1 LHRCCLESLQVF
13 VGILLKNGDPFAL
26 LTSRPFRVEKMIKT
40 GSSSSLRPSSTL
52 RQVLASPLYRGA
64 TLAMFLAGVGTSCA
78 APQIVLFL
86 VKELGAPLPV
96 AGLYY
101 LTSLAA
107 PLVGYLVGRRSD
119 RIGERLGLFRL
130 SALAGF
136 FGWLGIAF
144 STQVWMPF
152 LISSVFLAL
161 AGAAAPQLFAAV
173 RDNLDQNPQA
183 SSETVISIVRMALTA
198 GWIVGPVIGAWVA
211 TATSLRVTLCLTALC
226 SLAQIIPMGTLKQQ
240 RVRRS
245 AAAGV
250 DFKVVPRFC
259 GRAIWSLLAFTS
271 LYVLATAG
279 ESVKYGF
286 LPLYMDER
294 LHLQP
299 AVRGAV
305 IGIQPLIELAI
316 MPFSVMLA
324 RRIGLLWLMGIGA
337 LFGTVANICFATT
350 SSAAGMFVGQI
361 LMGVLWGI
369 FASLG
374 IIAAQR
380 LLPTAVATASAIF
393 MSSYSVSGALGGL
406 TGGLG
411 VGLIGL
417 PNVFFI
423 PAAFASLAAL
433 GLVAMA
439 KSGVLKGR
447 SAQPVQYVPE
457 TTF

>member
-1 LHRCCLESLQVF
+1 MPV
-13 VGILLKNGDPFAL
+13 
-26 LTSRPFRVEKMIKT
+26 KT
-40 GSSSSLRPSSTL
+40 KVNSPV
-52 RQVLASPLYRGA
+52 RQVLSSPLYRGA
-64 TLAMFLAGVGTSCA
+64 TLAMFLSGIGVSSA

-86 VKELGAPLPV
+86 VKELGAPLQV

-107 PLVGYLVGRRSD
+107 PLVGYFVGRHSD

-136 FGWLGIAF
+136 FGWAGIAF

-152 LISSVFLAL
+152 LISSLLLAL
-161 AGAAAPQLFAAV
+161 SGAAAPQLFAAV
-173 RDNLDQNPQA
+173 RDNLDQNPQS

-198 GWIVGPVIGAWVA
+198 GWIVGPVLGAWMA
-211 TATSLRVTLCLTALC
+211 TVTGLRVTLCMTALC
-226 SLAQIIPMGTLKQQ
+226 SLAQIIPIGTLKQQ
-240 RVRRS
+240 RVRRPG
-245 AAAGV
+245 AACLDLSV
-250 DFKVVPRFC
+250 LPRFG

-271 LYVLATAG
+271 FYVLATAG
-279 ESVKYGF
+279 ESMKYGF
-286 LPLYMDER
+286 LPLYMTEQM
-294 LHLQP
+294 HLPP

-305 IGIQPLIELAI
+305 IGIQPLVELAI

-324 RRIGLLWLMGIGA
+324 RRVGLLRLMGIGA

-350 SSAAGMFVGQI
+350 SNVAGMFVGQI

-393 MSSYSVSGALGGL
+393 MSSYSVSSALGGL

-411 VGLIGL
+411 VGLVGL
-417 PNVFFI
+417 PNVFFM
-423 PAAFASLAAL
+423 PAGFASLAAI
-433 GLVAMA
+433 GLMAMA
-439 KSGVLKGR
+439 KSGILKPGF
-447 SAQPVQYVPE
+447 AQPVQGGRVSRHPRLE
-457 TTF
+457 SPK

>member
-1 LHRCCLESLQVF
+1 
-13 VGILLKNGDPFAL
+13 
-26 LTSRPFRVEKMIKT
+26 
-40 GSSSSLRPSSTL
+40 
-52 RQVLASPLYRGA
+52 
-64 TLAMFLAGVGTSCA
+64 MFLSGIGTSSA

-86 VKELGAPLPV
+86 VKELGAPLQV

-107 PLVGYLVGRRSD
+107 LLVGYFVGSHSD
-119 RIGERLGLFRL
+119 RMGERLGLFRL

-136 FGWLGIAF
+136 LGWAGIAV

-152 LISSVFLAL
+152 LISSLFLAFS
-161 AGAAAPQLFAAV
+161 AAAAPQLFAAV
-173 RDNLDQNPQA
+173 RDNLDQNPQG
-183 SSETVISIVRMALTA
+183 SSETVIAIVRMALTA
-198 GWIVGPVIGAWVA
+198 GWVIGPVIGAWMA
-211 TATSLRVTLCLTALC
+211 TATSLRVTLCMTAFC

-240 RVRRS
+240 QVRRS
-245 AAAGV
+245 GGARL
-250 DFKVVPRFC
+250 DFNVLPRSY
-259 GRAIWSLLAFTS
+259 GRAIWLLLAFTS

-279 ESVKYGF
+279 ESIKYGF

-299 AVRGAV
+299 ALRGAV
-305 IGIQPLIELAI
+305 IGIQPLVELAI

-324 RRIGLLWLMGIGA
+324 RRVDLLWLMCIGA
-337 LFGTVANICFATT
+337 LFGIVANICFATT

-411 VGLIGL
+411 VGVFGL
-417 PNVFFI
+417 PNLFFI
-423 PAAFASLAAL
+423 PATFASLAAI
-433 GLVAMA
+433 GLAAMA
-439 KSGVLKGR
+439 KSGVLKSR
-447 SAQPVQYVPE
+447 SAQLAPI
-457 TTF
+457 TDFA

>member
-1 LHRCCLESLQVF
+1 
-13 VGILLKNGDPFAL
+13 
-26 LTSRPFRVEKMIKT
+26 MIKSAS
-40 GSSSSLRPSSTL
+40 SSSSLKSSSAI

-64 TLAMFLAGVGTSCA
+64 TLAMFLSGIGTSSA

-86 VKELGAPLPV
+86 VKELRAPLQV

-107 PLVGYLVGRRSD
+107 PLVGYFVGSHSD

-136 FGWLGIAF
+136 LGWTGIAF

-152 LISSVFLAL
+152 LISSLFLAFS
-161 AGAAAPQLFAAV
+161 GAAAPQLFAAV
-173 RDNLDQNPQA
+173 RDNLDQNRQG
-183 SSETVISIVRMALTA
+183 SSETVIAIVRMALTA
-198 GWIVGPVIGAWVA
+198 GWIIGPMIGAWMA

-240 RVRRS
+240 PVRRPG
-245 AAAGV
+245 AACL
-250 DFKVVPRFC
+250 DFNVLPRFC

-271 LYVLATAG
+271 LCVLATAG

-286 LPLYMDER
+286 LPLYMAER
-294 LHLQP
+294 MHLQP
-299 AVRGAV
+299 SVRAAV
-305 IGIQPLIELAI
+305 IGIQPLVELAI

-324 RRIGLLWLMGIGA
+324 RRVGLLWLMCVGA
-337 LFGTVANICFATT
+337 LFGTLANVCFATT
-350 SSAAGMFVGQI
+350 STAAGMFVGQI

-369 FASLG
+369 FASSG

-393 MSSYSVSGALGGL
+393 MSSYSVSSALGGL

-411 VGLIGL
+411 VELVGL

-423 PAAFASLAAL
+423 PAAFASFAAI

-439 KSGVLKGR
+439 KSGILQPGSV
-447 SAQPVQYVPE
+447 QPVTQRSSSHV
-457 TTF
+457 

>member
-1 LHRCCLESLQVF
+1 MVKSAC
-13 VGILLKNGDPFAL
+13 
-26 LTSRPFRVEKMIKT
+26 
-40 GSSSSLRPSSTL
+40 SSSLRPPSAL
-52 RQVLASPLYRGA
+52 RQVLSSPLYRGA
-64 TLAMFLAGVGTSCA
+64 ALALFLSGIGTSSA

-86 VKELGAPLPV
+86 VRELGAPLQV

-107 PLVGYLVGRRSD
+107 PLVGYFVGSHSD
-119 RIGERLGLFRL
+119 RMGQRLGFFRL

-136 FGWLGIAF
+136 VGWAAIAV
-144 STQVWMPF
+144 STQIWMPF
-152 LISSVFLAL
+152 LISGLFLAFS
-161 AGAAAPQLFAAV
+161 AAAAPLLFAAV
-173 RDNLDQNPQA
+173 REKLDENPQV
-183 SSETVISIVRMALTA
+183 SSETVIAIVRMALTA
-198 GWIVGPVIGAWVA
+198 GWVIGPVIGTWMAS
-211 TATSLRVTLCLTALC
+211 ATSLRVMLCMTALC
-226 SLAQIIPMGTLKQQ
+226 ALAQIIPMGALKQQ
-240 RVRRS
+240 RVRRPG
-245 AAAGV
+245 APCL
-250 DFKVVPRFC
+250 DFNVLPRSC

-279 ESVKYGF
+279 ESIKYGF

-299 AVRGAV
+299 TVRGAV
-305 IGIQPLIELAI
+305 IGIQPLVELAI

-324 RRIGLLWLMGIGA
+324 RRVELLWLMSIGA
-337 LFGTVANICFATT
+337 SFGIVANICFATT
-350 SSAAGMFVGQI
+350 SSAVGMFVGQI

-393 MSSYSVSGALGGL
+393 MSSFSVSSALGGL
-406 TGGLG
+406 TGGFG
-411 VGLIGL
+411 VGLVGL

-423 PAAFASLAAL
+423 PAAFASIAAI

-439 KSGVLKGR
+439 KSGVLKPR
-447 SAQPVQYVPE
+447 LAQPVQCDPVE
-457 TTF
+457 TPVSDKALGQDGSEIRTKNPDCSLRSSKTRLESSS

>member
-1 LHRCCLESLQVF
+1 
-13 VGILLKNGDPFAL
+13 
-26 LTSRPFRVEKMIKT
+26 MIKF
-40 GSSSSLRPSSTL
+40 GSSSWLRPSSAL
-52 RQVLASPLYRGA
+52 GQVMSSPLYRGA
-64 TLAMFLAGVGTSCA
+64 TLAMFLAGVGTSSA

-86 VKELGAPLPV
+86 VKELGAPLQV

-107 PLVGYLVGRRSD
+107 PLVGYFVGRHSD

-130 SALAGF
+130 GALAGF
-136 FGWLGIAF
+136 FGWLGIAL

-152 LISSVFLAL
+152 LISIVFLAL
-161 AGAAAPQLFAAV
+161 SGAAAPQLFAAV
-173 RDNLDQNPQA
+173 RDNLDQNAQG
-183 SSETVISIVRMALTA
+183 SGETVVSIVRMALTA

-211 TATSLRVTLCLTALC
+211 TATSLRVMLFLTAWC
-226 SLAQIIPMGTLKQQ
+226 SLAQIIPMGTLKQK
-240 RVRRS
+240 RLRRS
-245 AAAGV
+245 VAACV
-250 DFKVVPRFC
+250 DIKTVPGSY
-259 GRAIWSLLAFTS
+259 GRAIWLLLAFTS

-305 IGIQPLIELAI
+305 IGVQPLVELAI

-324 RRIGLLWLMGIGA
+324 RRVGLLWLMCIGA
-337 LFGTVANICFATT
+337 LFGIVANICFATS

-374 IIAAQR
+374 IISAQR
-380 LLPTAVATASAIF
+380 FLPTAVATASAIF
-393 MSSYSVSGALGGL
+393 MSSYSVSSALGGL
-406 TGGLG
+406 IGGLG
-411 VGLIGL
+411 VGLVGL

-433 GLVAMA
+433 GLVVMA
-439 KSGVLKGR
+439 KSGVLNRR
-447 SAQPVQYVPE
+447 SVQPVQCDLKTQLSDKALE
-457 TTF
+457 RDGSEIGT

>member
-1 LHRCCLESLQVF
+1 
-13 VGILLKNGDPFAL
+13 
-26 LTSRPFRVEKMIKT
+26 
-40 GSSSSLRPSSTL
+40 
-52 RQVLASPLYRGA
+52 
-64 TLAMFLAGVGTSCA
+64 MFLAGVGTSSA

-86 VKELGAPLPV
+86 VKELGAPLQV

-107 PLVGYLVGRRSD
+107 PLVGYFVGRRSD
-119 RIGERLGLFRL
+119 RMGERLGLFRL

-136 FGWLGIAF
+136 FGWVGIAF

-152 LISSVFLAL
+152 LISIVFLAL
-161 AGAAAPQLFAAV
+161 SGAAAPQLFAAV
-173 RDNLDQNPQA
+173 RDNLDQNSQG
-183 SSETVISIVRMALTA
+183 SGENVISIVRMALTA

-211 TATSLRVTLCLTALC
+211 TATSLRVMLCLTALC

-240 RVRRS
+240 RLRRS
-245 AAAGV
+245 VAARV
-250 DFKVVPRFC
+250 DLKTVPGFF

-305 IGIQPLIELAI
+305 IGIQPLVELAI

-324 RRIGLLWLMGIGA
+324 RRVGLLWLMCIGA
-337 LFGTVANICFATT
+337 LFGIVANICFATT
-350 SSAAGMFVGQI
+350 SSVVGMFVGQI

-393 MSSYSVSGALGGL
+393 MSSYSVSSALGGL

-411 VGLIGL
+411 VGLVGL

-423 PAAFASLAAL
+423 PAAFASLAAI

-439 KSGVLKGR
+439 RSGVLKR
-447 SAQPVQYVPE
+447 TSAQPERCELE
-457 TTF
+457 TQLSDKAL

>member
-1 LHRCCLESLQVF
+1 
-13 VGILLKNGDPFAL
+13 
-26 LTSRPFRVEKMIKT
+26 
-40 GSSSSLRPSSTL
+40 
-52 RQVLASPLYRGA
+52 
-64 TLAMFLAGVGTSCA
+64 MFLSGIGTSSA

-86 VKELGAPLPV
+86 VKQLGASLPV

-107 PLVGYLVGRRSD
+107 PLAGYFIGSHSD

-136 FGWLGIAF
+136 FGWAGIAF

-152 LISSVFLAL
+152 LISSLFLAFS
-161 AGAAAPQLFAAV
+161 AAAAPQLFAAV
-173 RDNLDQNPQA
+173 RDNLDQNAQG

-198 GWIVGPVIGAWVA
+198 GWIIGPVIGAWMA
-211 TATSLRVTLCLTALC
+211 SATSLRVTLCLTALC

-240 RVRRS
+240 RVQRPG
-245 AAAGV
+245 ADCL
-250 DFKVVPRFC
+250 DFNVLPRFR

-271 LYVLATAG
+271 LYVFATAG
-279 ESVKYGF
+279 EAVKYGF
-286 LPLYMDER
+286 LPLYMAER
-294 LHLQP
+294 MHLLP

-305 IGIQPLIELAI
+305 IGIQPLVELAI
-316 MPFSVMLA
+316 MPFGVMLA
-324 RRIGLLWLMGIGA
+324 RRVGLLWLMGIGA

-350 SSAAGMFVGQI
+350 GSVAGMFVGQI

-411 VGLIGL
+411 VGLVGL

-423 PAAFASLAAL
+423 PAAFALLAAI
-433 GLVAMA
+433 GLMAMA
-439 KSGVLKGR
+439 KFGVLKPASGP
-447 SAQPVQYVPE
+447 PVQWNLRTQYSDEALKQDWIRDPK
-457 TTF
+457 